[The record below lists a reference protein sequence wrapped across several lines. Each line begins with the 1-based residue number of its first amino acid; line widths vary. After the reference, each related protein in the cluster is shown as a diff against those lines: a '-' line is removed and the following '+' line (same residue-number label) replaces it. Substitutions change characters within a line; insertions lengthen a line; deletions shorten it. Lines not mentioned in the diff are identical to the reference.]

1 MKRLSIS
8 LLAMLAL
15 VNLPGVGRTQA
26 PTAAPPPA
34 PPAPRAAEP
43 ARSAALAPPPAAAAA
58 TAVPAPKLTFPERG
72 RAITLIIPF
81 APGGGVDIA
90 GRVLAADLA
99 KLLGTQVVVANRPG
113 AGGQTGVQEMLQA
126 KPDGYTLVEATIT
139 TTITQMV
146 DPARQA
152 TFKSKQDFT
161 LVAGHNKNQ
170 QMIAVRAD
178 SPWKSL
184 KDLVDYAR
192 ANPNKVRVSDN
203 GLLATPNLTMLVF
216 QKLAGVSFSFVHF
229 GGSAEAIPALLGG
242 HVEAVAT
249 GVPDIRPFFE
259 SREVRVLGIADNV
272 GSQFL
277 PGVPTMESQGWNVP
291 SFSGAGVMGPR
302 GMSKEVVD
310 VLTGAIKRVLETEEQ
325 KKRLSSIGYMVRYLS
340 PDDYSRVWD
349 DTQAVVE
356 PLVKQILA
364 EQQQQ
369 KKK

>member
-1 MKRLSIS
+1 MKKLSIS
-8 LLAMLAL
+8 LLTLVAL
-15 VNLPGVGRTQA
+15 VGLLGAARIEGSA
-26 PTAAPPPA
+26 AAPA
-34 PPAPRAAEP
+34 AAPRAAE
-43 ARSAALAPPPAAAAA
+43 RTMAAAPALTAA
-58 TAVPAPKLTFPERG
+58 PGPNVTFPEKG
-72 RAITLIIPF
+72 KTITLIVPF
-81 APGGGVDIA
+81 AAGGGADVA
-90 GRVLAADLA
+90 GRLLAADLA

-126 KPDGYTLVEATIT
+126 KPDGYTLIEATIT

-146 DPARQA
+146 NPARQA

-170 QMIAVRAD
+170 QILAVRAD
-178 SPWKSL
+178 SPWKTL
-184 KDLVDYAR
+184 KDLVDYAK
-192 ANPNKVRVSDN
+192 ANPGKVRVSDN

-216 QKLAGVSFSFVHF
+216 QKLAGVRFSYVHF

-277 PGVPTMESQGWNVP
+277 TGVPTMESQGWSVP
-291 SFSGAGVMGPR
+291 SFSGAGVMGP
-302 GMSKEVVD
+302 KDIPKAVVD
-310 VLTGAIKRVLETEEQ
+310 ILTGAIKRVLATDEQ
-325 KKRLSSIGYMVRYLS
+325 KKKLSGIGYMVRYLS
-340 PDDYSRVWD
+340 PEEYSKVWD
-349 DTQAVVE
+349 DTQALVE

-369 KKK
+369 KK